1 MLCLFTNN
9 FKGGYMPKTKKI
21 ISCLVLVFFMLTA
34 VSYGEE
40 AKSAVPAYLL
50 SIFLGYGTGHFY
62 LGDDSA
68 SFFLITELCSTGVM
82 LAGVILMFALVNP
95 FDPYASLSAATAG
108 YVVVGVGAL
117 AMGVFHIWEIIDVFG
132 AVDEAKKR
140 GAVASQSL
148 SVKISPTG
156 FGLNYSF

>member
-1 MLCLFTNN
+1 ML
-9 FKGGYMPKTKKI
+9 KTKKI
-21 ISCLVLVFFMLTA
+21 IGCLVLVFFILTA

-50 SIFLGYGTGHFY
+50 SIFLGFGTGHFY

-68 SFFLITELCSTGVM
+68 SFFLISELCSTGVVVVGI
-82 LAGVILMFALVNP
+82 ALMFALVNP
-95 FDPYASLSAATAG
+95 FDPFASLSAATAA
-108 YVVVGVGAL
+108 YVVAGVGAL
-117 AMGVFHIWEIIDVFG
+117 ALSVFHIWEIIDVFG

-148 SVKISPTG
+148 GVKISPTG